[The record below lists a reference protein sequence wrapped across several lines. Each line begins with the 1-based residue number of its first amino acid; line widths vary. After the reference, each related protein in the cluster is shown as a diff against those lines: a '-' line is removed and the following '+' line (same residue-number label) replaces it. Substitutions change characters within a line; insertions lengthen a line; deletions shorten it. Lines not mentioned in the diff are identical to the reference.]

1 MIGPPSTMPRA
12 NRSIDF
18 GSNAAGVVSWEGG
31 GGGGAGGRAT
41 AKQTRTN
48 LSDPLF
54 M

>member
-1 MIGPPSTMPRA
+1 MPRA

-18 GSNAAGVVSWEGG
+18 GSNAAGEVSWE
-31 GGGGAGGRAT
+31 GGGAGGRAT

-48 LSDPLF
+48 LSVPLF